1 MQKIH
6 LISNA
11 HLDPVWLWRWD
22 EGAAEAI
29 STFRVAAEF
38 CETYDGFV
46 FNHNEAVLY
55 QWVEEYE
62 PQLFKRIQALVKAG
76 KWHIMG
82 GWYLQP
88 DCNMPAG
95 EGIIRQI
102 QQGRQYFKEKF
113 DCVPNVAVNVDSFG
127 HSRGLV
133 QILKKTGYD
142 GYLFCRPLREFL
154 GEVIDEWGYDNF
166 RWKGYDGSEV
176 LGHRHY
182 AIYNSK
188 LGKGAEKLQNYLEVR
203 GSVPKGLM
211 LWGIGDHGGG
221 PSRIDLNEIN
231 AMIETISDR
240 QIIHSTPE
248 AFFRELKEEKDA
260 LPVIEHDL
268 NPWAPGC
275 YTTQGEIKR
284 KFRELENEMFLTEKM
299 ISHAAALDLCPYPKE
314 TMKEAEQDMLFSQ
327 FHDIIPGTV
336 IPPAMEDS
344 LRRMA
349 HGLELL
355 ARVKTKAFFALTKG
369 QEKAKEGE
377 IPIMAYNP
385 HPYPVEG
392 IWECEFHMNEE
403 FSRKHFAAVP
413 VVFQDG
419 VRIPSQMEQET
430 CQMPMQWRRKVAFRA
445 VLEPMQITRF
455 DCRIEKQEKKIPD
468 IFPYDNGVYRF
479 ETEELLVEIN
489 TRTGLMDRY
498 CVNGKEYLKKGAFT
512 PLVMEDNDHSI
523 GTFVKSFKQV
533 CGEIR
538 LMNDIAATRLCGV
551 YGKLLTPVHIV
562 ENGEVRVVLEAVFA
576 WNESKMCLKYYL
588 PKKGT
593 ELRVTAIVH
602 WNEKNK
608 MLKLSIP
615 SCFEQPQ
622 YMGQVMYGYAR
633 MYENGDEAVAQK
645 WTGVLDAGGS
655 RMFSVI
661 NDRCYGSSFESG
673 EIRMSL
679 VRSPRYGC
687 LVRDEDRY
695 ILYNEGYVPHTDQ
708 GVQTFNFWIN
718 GETAGERLRKLEREA
733 AEHHET
739 PYLMSFFPS
748 GDGEKIKGLVELKGN
763 TTVITTIKRCDYSE
777 HYLIRL
783 YNAFTEPED
792 AELKLV
798 GCGENIR
805 LTMNAFEVK
814 TLTVDLKSGAWKE
827 TDMLENEYENRM
839 GDD

>member
-38 CETYDGFV
+38 CENYDGFV

-62 PQLFKRIQALVKAG
+62 PSLFKRIQSLVKAG

-88 DCNMPAG
+88 DCNMPSG

-102 QQGRQYFKEKF
+102 EQGRRYFKEKF
-113 DCVPNVAVNVDSFG
+113 DCLPTAAVNVDSFG

-133 QILKKTGYD
+133 QILKKTGYE

-166 RWKGYDGSEV
+166 KWKGYDGSEV

-188 LGKGAEKLQNYLEVR
+188 LGKGAEKLKNYLEVR
-203 GSVPKGLM
+203 GEVPEGLM
-211 LWGIGDHGGG
+211 LWGIGNHGGG
-221 PSRIDLNEIN
+221 PSRIDLTEIN
-231 AMIETISDR
+231 SMIDNIQDR

-248 AFFRELKEEKDA
+248 AFFAELKGQENR
-260 LPVIEHDL
+260 LPEIAHDL
-268 NPWAPGC
+268 NSWAPGC
-275 YTTQGEIKR
+275 YTTQGEIKKR
-284 KFRELENEMFLTEKM
+284 FRELENELFVTEKM
-299 ISHAAALDLCPYPKE
+299 ISHAAALDLCPYPE
-314 TMKEAEQDMLFSQ
+314 EIMKDAEQDLLFSQ

-336 IPPAMEDS
+336 IFPAMEDS
-344 LRRMA
+344 LRRMD

-355 ARVKTKAFFALTKG
+355 ARVKAKAFFDLANG
-369 QEKAKEGE
+369 QIKAEDGE

-403 FSRKHFAAVP
+403 FSRKHFMAVP
-413 VVFQDG
+413 LVYQDG
-419 VRIPSQMEQET
+419 VKIPSQLEQET

-455 DCRIEKQEKKIPD
+455 DCRIEKQEKKIPSV
-468 IFPYDNGVYRF
+468 FPYDNGIYRF
-479 ETEELLVEIN
+479 ETEELLVEVN
-489 TRTGLMDRY
+489 TRTGLLDRY
-498 CVNGKEYLKKGAFT
+498 CVNGEDYLEKGAFT
-512 PLVMEDNDHSI
+512 PLVIEDNDHSI
-523 GTFVKSFKQV
+523 GTFVKSFRNV
-533 CGEIR
+533 CGR
-538 LMNDIAATRLCGV
+538 FQLTSDIDATRFCGV
-551 YGKLLTPVHIV
+551 YGKLLSPVHIV
-562 ENGEVRVVLEAVFA
+562 ESGEVRVVLEAVFA
-576 WNESKMCLKYYL
+576 WNDSKLCIRYDL

-593 ELRVTAIVH
+593 ELKVTVIVH

-615 SCFEQPQ
+615 SCFKHPR
-622 YMGQVMYGYAR
+622 YMGQVMYGYDR
-633 MYENGDEAVAQK
+633 LYENGDEAVAQK
-645 WTGVLDAGGS
+645 WTGVLDDSDG
-655 RMFSVI
+655 RMLSVI
-661 NDRCYGSSFESG
+661 NDRCYGSSFESD

-708 GVQTFNFWIN
+708 GVHTFNFWIN
-718 GETAGERLRKLEREA
+718 GEKSQARLKKLEREA
-733 AEHHET
+733 AVHHET
-739 PYLMSFFPS
+739 PYLISFFPS
-748 GDGEKIKGLVELKGN
+748 GDGKKTGRLLELRGS
-763 TTVITTIKRCDYSE
+763 TTVITAIKRCDYSKK
-777 HYLIRL
+777 YLIRL
-783 YNAFTEPED
+783 YHGFEEAEETE
-792 AELKLV
+792 LRLI
-798 GCGENIR
+798 GCQKTIV
-805 LTMNAFEVK
+805 LMMSAFEVK
-814 TLTVDLKSGAWKE
+814 TLIVDFGSGDWKE
-827 TDMLENEYENRM
+827 TDMLEDEYKN
-839 GDD
+839 